1 MDVSPLLGG
10 FMSSSSRPNSDFND
24 TMPSPLHPPNPEDPK
39 ESVSDAPRES
49 GADALLRPKPPVP
62 PPVEPSPT
70 PETVASEPEPE
81 SEAPKRPVP
90 IPPPSEPRQYRAIGV
105 VRGRYMPSEEQM
117 TQGALHT
124 SDDTLVEAVL
134 LGRVMSLVKNHIDL
148 NQEHLW
154 VVYPRTGQRDGN
166 LHLQIV
172 GVWEPE
178 NLTQEDTDSEL
189 PPLSSEEVHE
199 GYFSVRGEVVF
210 YSEEEARVIVKI
222 RQGPRKAGQPPK
234 FFKIAL
240 KGTVSGRVLRHFWSF
255 EVERRGQD
263 LLILTGDNMG
273 VMPPKRQSRS
283 KSPQNRRPGRRKSGP
298 GAKGNRPTP
307 RPKKVKDS
315 QTPGSE

>member
-1 MDVSPLLGG
+1 
-10 FMSSSSRPNSDFND
+10 MSSSSRPNSDFND
-24 TMPSPLHPPNPEDPK
+24 TMQSPLHPPNPDPK
-39 ESVSDAPRES
+39 ESVGDHPPKA

-62 PPVEPSPT
+62 PPPEDKPASPAA
-70 PETVASEPEPE
+70 EEASAPPE
-81 SEAPKRPVP
+81 SQPPQRPVP

-105 VRGRYMPSEEQM
+105 VRGRYVPSEEQL
-117 TQGALHT
+117 TQGQLET
-124 SDDTLVEAVL
+124 GEDMTVEAVL

-148 NQEHLW
+148 EQDHLW

-178 NLTQEDTDSEL
+178 KLSQEESESEL

-210 YSEEEARVIVKI
+210 YSEEEQRVIVKI

-234 FFKIAL
+234 FFKVAL
-240 KGTVSGRVLRHFWSF
+240 KGTATGRVLRHFWSF
-255 EVERRGQD
+255 EVERQGQD
-263 LLILTGDNMG
+263 LVILTGENMG
-273 VMPPKRQSRS
+273 VMPPKRQSRT

-298 GAKGNRPTP
+298 ESRGSRPTP

-315 QTPGSE
+315 QTPTSE